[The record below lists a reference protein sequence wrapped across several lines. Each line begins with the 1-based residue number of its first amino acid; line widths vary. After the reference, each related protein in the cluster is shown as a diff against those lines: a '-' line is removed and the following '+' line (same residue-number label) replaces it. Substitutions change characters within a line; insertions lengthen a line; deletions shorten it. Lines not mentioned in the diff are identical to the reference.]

1 MQEPSNIDWFAAA
14 LSSALGL
21 IGRLMYLSEERRQP
35 LTWSLL
41 WELPTA
47 IAMGLIG
54 RGVGEYLRLEGFLLF
69 TVSIVAGYVGPRII
83 SWAIQQYANRVT
95 TGR

>member
-1 MQEPSNIDWFAAA
+1 MQEPTAVDWFAAA

-35 LTWSLL
+35 ISLSLL

-54 RGVGEYLRLEGFLLF
+54 RGVGEYLRLDGFLLF
-69 TVSIVAGYVGPRII
+69 TMSIVAGYMGPRVI
-83 SWAIQQYANRVT
+83 SWAVQIYANRVA
-95 TGR
+95 GK

>member
-1 MQEPSNIDWFAAA
+1 MQEPTTIDWFAAA

-35 LTWSLL
+35 ITWSLL

-54 RGVGEYLRLEGFLLF
+54 RGVGDYLRLEGFLLF
-69 TVSIVAGYVGPRII
+69 TVSIVFGYLGPRVI
-83 SWAIQQYANRVT
+83 SWAIQLYANRLQIK
-95 TGR
+95 